1 MEPQEIKDWRKSRGI
16 KTQARFAEHLGI
28 SREAI
33 ARWET
38 GASKP
43 QPYIVLALE
52 GLDRRL
58 QACVA

>member
-16 KTQARFAEHLGI
+16 RTQARFAQMLGI

-43 QPYIVLALE
+43 QPYIIRALRD
-52 GLDRRL
+52 LDREM
-58 QACVA
+58 ASPKP